1 MTVNDIIIYI
11 MILFSLVGA
20 ADWIIGKRFGLGE
33 KFEEGI
39 ATLGPLTMA
48 TAGILVL
55 TPVLGDILSPVVV
68 PFFRALG
75 LDPAMF
81 AGMLMDL
88 DVGGAPLAGEL
99 ADSEE
104 GLILGGY
111 ITSSMLGATILFN
124 IPVGLGII
132 DKEYRNDF
140 ALGTLIGMITIP
152 FGVIAGGLAGGVGL
166 PFTLINTIPVTVLSI
181 IICICI
187 MKWERAIIR
196 VFTAMG
202 KAVLAINVFGIGVGA
217 IELFTKFRVFPET
230 MPLTEVFII
239 IGRIAIILSGA
250 FTLVALLTK
259 LFGGPLERAGA
270 KIGVNDISV
279 AGFLLALTN
288 SIPVYGTLKQMNKK
302 GRIMNSAFAVSVAFV
317 FGDHLGFMAGYAP
330 DMIVPIVIG
339 KLIGGITA
347 LILAAIICSR
357 RRI

>member
-1 MTVNDIIIYI
+1 MTANDIIIYI
-11 MILFSLVGA
+11 MILFSLIGA
-20 ADWIIGKRFGLGE
+20 FDWIIGKRFGLGD

-48 TAGILVL
+48 TAGILVI
-55 TPVLGDILSPVVV
+55 TPVLGDILSPVIV
-68 PFFRALG
+68 PFFRTLG

-88 DVGGAPLAGEL
+88 DVGGAPLAKEL
-99 ADSEE
+99 ADSTE

-132 DKEYRNDF
+132 DKEDRNDF

-152 FGVIAGGLAGGVGL
+152 FGVIAGGLCGGVS
-166 PFTLINTIPVTVLSI
+166 PRFILINTIPVAILSI
-181 IICICI
+181 IICICLV
-187 MKWERAIIR
+187 KWERAIIR
-196 VFTAMG
+196 IFTAMG

-217 IELFTKFRVFPET
+217 IELFTKFRVFHET

-239 IGRIAIILSGA
+239 IGRIAIVLSGA
-250 FTLVALLTK
+250 FTLVSLLTRAFSK
-259 LFGGPLERAGA
+259 PLQ
-270 KIGVNDISV
+270 KIGSGIGINDVSV

-288 SIPVYGTLKQMNKK
+288 SIPVYGTLKHMNKK

-330 DMIVPIVIG
+330 DMVVPMVVG
-339 KLIGGITA
+339 KLTGGITA
-347 LILAAIICSR
+347 LLLAAMISGR
-357 RRI
+357 R

>member
-1 MTVNDIIIYI
+1 MTANDIIIYV
-11 MILFSLVGA
+11 MVLFSLVGA
-20 ADWIIGKRFGLGE
+20 IDWITGKRFGLGE

-48 TAGILVL
+48 TAGILVI
-55 TPVLGDILSPVVV
+55 TPVLGDILGPVVV
-68 PFFRALG
+68 PAFRAMG

-124 IPVGLGII
+124 IPVGLSII
-132 DKEYRNDF
+132 DKGNRNDF

-152 FGVIAGGLAGGVGL
+152 FGVIAGGLTGGVSL
-166 PFTLINTIPVTVLSI
+166 RFTLINTIPVTILSI
-181 IICICI
+181 IICICLVR
-187 MKWERAIIR
+187 WEKAIIR
-196 VFTAMG
+196 IFTAMG
-202 KAVLAINVFGIGVGA
+202 KSVLAINVFGIGIGA
-217 IELFTKFRVFPET
+217 IELFTDFHVFRET

-250 FTLVALLTK
+250 FTLVAILTRV
-259 LFGGPLERAGA
+259 FGRVLELAGSR
-270 KIGVNDISV
+270 IGINDSAV

-288 SIPVYGTLKQMNKK
+288 SIPVYGTITDMNKK

-330 DMIVPIVIG
+330 NMIVPMVIG
-339 KLIGGITA
+339 KLVGGFTA
-347 LILAAIICSR
+347 LILAAIICGR
-357 RRI
+357 RMI

>member
-111 ITSSMLGATILFN
+111 IT
-124 IPVGLGII
+124 
-132 DKEYRNDF
+132 
-140 ALGTLIGMITIP
+140 
-152 FGVIAGGLAGGVGL
+152 
-166 PFTLINTIPVTVLSI
+166 
-181 IICICI
+181 
-187 MKWERAIIR
+187 
-196 VFTAMG
+196 
-202 KAVLAINVFGIGVGA
+202 
-217 IELFTKFRVFPET
+217 
-230 MPLTEVFII
+230 
-239 IGRIAIILSGA
+239 
-250 FTLVALLTK
+250 
-259 LFGGPLERAGA
+259 
-270 KIGVNDISV
+270 
-279 AGFLLALTN
+279 
-288 SIPVYGTLKQMNKK
+288 
-302 GRIMNSAFAVSVAFV
+302 
-317 FGDHLGFMAGYAP
+317 
-330 DMIVPIVIG
+330 
-339 KLIGGITA
+339 
-347 LILAAIICSR
+347 
-357 RRI
+357 